1 MRSPIMKST
10 VMKSTV
16 LNGPSSAELAF
27 GMRSAI
33 LAAVLA
39 ALSACG
45 GAAPHA
51 ASSAGDSSSFVG
63 QLAPDTEFAALR
75 GTGSIR
81 LSSLRGKVVLLDFW
95 ASWCAPCQEELPL
108 LDEMAVRLKGKD
120 IEIVGLSI
128 DENQADAEQ
137 FLTRKS
143 DWSLTLG
150 HDRDQKTAD
159 RFKPPKM
166 PTSYVIDRE
175 GVVRQMNAGFE
186 RSDLKKIESL
196 LLELAAAK

>member
-1 MRSPIMKST
+1 MRKDDCTMRT
-10 VMKSTV
+10 NV
-16 LNGPSSAELAF
+16 LSGRNSSRVASCMRGALLASIF
-27 GMRSAI
+27 
-33 LAAVLA
+33 A

-45 GAAPHA
+45 GANQQGANS
-51 ASSAGDSSSFVG
+51 ASDSSSFVG
-63 QLAPDTEFAALR
+63 QPAPDTEFAGLR
-75 GTGSIR
+75 SSGTIS

-108 LDEMAVRLKGKD
+108 LDDMAVRLKGKD

-128 DENQADAEQ
+128 DESKADAEQ

-150 HDRDQKTAD
+150 HDPEQKVAD

-166 PTSYVIDRE
+166 PTSYV
-175 GVVRQMNAGFE
+175 
-186 RSDLKKIESL
+186 
-196 LLELAAAK
+196 

>member
-1 MRSPIMKST
+1 MRT
-10 VMKSTV
+10 NV
-16 LNGPSSAELAF
+16 LSGPDWA
-27 GMRSAI
+27 GH
-33 LAAVLA
+33 AVCKGA
-39 ALSACG
+39 ALLVGALIGLAACG
-45 GAAPHA
+45 GASQHA
-51 ASSAGDSSSFVG
+51 ANSANDGASFVG

-75 GTGSIR
+75 STGTIS

-108 LDEMAVRLKGKD
+108 LDDMAVRLKDKN

-128 DENQADAEQ
+128 DENKADAEQ

-150 HDRDQKTAD
+150 HDPEQKTAEQ
-159 RFKPPKM
+159 FKPPKM
-166 PTSYVIDRE
+166 PSSYVIDRK

-186 RSDLKKIESL
+186 RSDLQKIEAQL
-196 LLELAAAK
+196 LALAAES